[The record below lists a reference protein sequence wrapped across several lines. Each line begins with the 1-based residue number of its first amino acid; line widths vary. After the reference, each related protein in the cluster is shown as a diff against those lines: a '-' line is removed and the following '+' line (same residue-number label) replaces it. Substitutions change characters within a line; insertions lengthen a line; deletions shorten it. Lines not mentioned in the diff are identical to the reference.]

1 MSMRSQM
8 TGNPFLESVPEQ
20 MDRGTFFRRIYGKP
34 PFPPDMAD
42 ITQEERHVCL
52 SYLSGLYI
60 PMDYLYTVYDI
71 LLRAIRTTYTTKTM
85 LDTVRQM
92 QALRDHRSA
101 GFATQAQSGSLLGV
115 PGIGKT
121 SAVRR
126 CLSLLPQCITHMEY
140 KGKSFYK
147 KQILYLFVEC
157 PADCSIKTLAYSM
170 IAAVDRAIGSEYFR
184 IAARQSRL
192 SASALVTQVKI
203 ICLNHGIGLIVV
215 DELQNVISTAEKNR
229 QVKPLIKFLV
239 ELVNDTCTS
248 LYFVGTSE
256 ADQLFSQQ
264 EHLKRRTRGLRLL
277 PLKPDAAYR
286 TFLEQVWQ
294 YQVTPGRMVLTD
306 AAANRIYDHSGG
318 IPSYILQ
325 IFQESQ
331 AQALTQGK
339 YCMDE
344 QDIKQAIE
352 LLSLSV
358 PKRYAAGTSLSDF
371 SIPVTEEQGLLDTD
385 TAEEEVNRLY
395 AKPRGR
401 KAKARSADDLLELWK
416 RTGRAD
422 AFCELLI
429 DCGLAERMV

>member
-1 MSMRSQM
+1 MSMRSQT

-20 MDRGTFFRRIYGKP
+20 MDRETFFRRIYGRP

-42 ITQEERHVCL
+42 ITQQERHVCL

-92 QALRDHRSA
+92 QALRDHGSA

-126 CLSLLPQCITHMEY
+126 CLSLLPQCITHTEY
-140 KGKSFYK
+140 KGKPFYK

-184 IAARQSRL
+184 IATRQSRL

-215 DELQNVISTAEKNR
+215 DELQNVICTAERNR
-229 QVKPLIKFLV
+229 QIKPLIKFLV

-294 YQVTPGRMVLTD
+294 YQVTPGRMALTD

-331 AQALTQGK
+331 A
-339 YCMDE
+339 
-344 QDIKQAIE
+344 
-352 LLSLSV
+352 
-358 PKRYAAGTSLSDF
+358 
-371 SIPVTEEQGLLDTD
+371 
-385 TAEEEVNRLY
+385 
-395 AKPRGR
+395 
-401 KAKARSADDLLELWK
+401 
-416 RTGRAD
+416 
-422 AFCELLI
+422 
-429 DCGLAERMV
+429 

>member
-20 MDRGTFFRRIYGKP
+20 LDRGTFFRRIYGKP
-34 PFPPDMAD
+34 PFPPDMAN
-42 ITQEERHVCL
+42 ITQQERHVCL

-92 QALRDHRSA
+92 QALRDHGSA
-101 GFATQAQSGSLLGV
+101 GSATQAQSGSLLGV

-371 SIPVTEEQGLLDTD
+371 SVPVIEEQGLMDTD
-385 TAEEEVNRLY
+385 TAEAEVKRLY

-416 RTGRAD
+416 QTGQAD
-422 AFCELLI
+422 AFCDLLI

>member
-1 MSMRSQM
+1 
-8 TGNPFLESVPEQ
+8 
-20 MDRGTFFRRIYGKP
+20 
-34 PFPPDMAD
+34 
-42 ITQEERHVCL
+42 
-52 SYLSGLYI
+52 
-60 PMDYLYTVYDI
+60 
-71 LLRAIRTTYTTKTM
+71 
-85 LDTVRQM
+85 
-92 QALRDHRSA
+92 
-101 GFATQAQSGSLLGV
+101 
-115 PGIGKT
+115 
-121 SAVRR
+121 
-126 CLSLLPQCITHMEY
+126 
-140 KGKSFYK
+140 
-147 KQILYLFVEC
+147 
-157 PADCSIKTLAYSM
+157 M

-277 PLKPDAAYR
+277 PLKPDVAYR

-294 YQVTPGRMVLTD
+294 YQVTPGRMALTD

-358 PKRYAAGTSLSDF
+358 PKKYAAGTSLSDF
-371 SIPVTEEQGLLDTD
+371 SIPVIEGRGLMATD
-385 TAEEEVNRLY
+385 TADAEVNRLY

>member
-42 ITQEERHVCL
+42 ITQQERHVCL

-92 QALRDHRSA
+92 QALRDHGSA

-294 YQVTPGRMVLTD
+294 YQVTPGRMALTD

-358 PKRYAAGTSLSDF
+358 PKKYAAGTSLSDF
-371 SIPVTEEQGLLDTD
+371 SIPVIEGRGLMATD
-385 TAEEEVNRLY
+385 TADAEVNRLY

>member
-215 DELQNVISTAEKNR
+215 DELQNVICTAERNR
-229 QVKPLIKFLV
+229 QIKPLIKFLV

-294 YQVTPGRMVLTD
+294 YQVTPGRMALTD

-371 SIPVTEEQGLLDTD
+371 SIPVIEERGLMATD
-385 TAEEEVNRLY
+385 TADAEVNRLY

-429 DCGLAERMV
+429 DCELAERMV

>member
-1 MSMRSQM
+1 
-8 TGNPFLESVPEQ
+8 
-20 MDRGTFFRRIYGKP
+20 
-34 PFPPDMAD
+34 
-42 ITQEERHVCL
+42 
-52 SYLSGLYI
+52 
-60 PMDYLYTVYDI
+60 
-71 LLRAIRTTYTTKTM
+71 
-85 LDTVRQM
+85 
-92 QALRDHRSA
+92 
-101 GFATQAQSGSLLGV
+101 
-115 PGIGKT
+115 
-121 SAVRR
+121 
-126 CLSLLPQCITHMEY
+126 
-140 KGKSFYK
+140 
-147 KQILYLFVEC
+147 
-157 PADCSIKTLAYSM
+157 M

-229 QVKPLIKFLV
+229 QIKPLVKFLV

-318 IPSYILQ
+318 IPAYILQ

-339 YCMDE
+339 HCMDE

-371 SIPVTEEQGLLDTD
+371 SVPVIEEQGLLDTD
-385 TAEEEVNRLY
+385 TAEAEVNRMY

>member
-20 MDRGTFFRRIYGKP
+20 MDRETFFRRIYGRP
-34 PFPPDMAD
+34 SFPPDMAD
-42 ITQEERHVCL
+42 ITREERYVCL

-92 QALRDHRSA
+92 QALRDHGSA

-126 CLSLLPQCITHMEY
+126 CLSLLPQCITHTEY
-140 KGKSFYK
+140 IGKPFYK

-331 AQALTQGK
+331 AQTLTQGK

-371 SIPVTEEQGLLDTD
+371 SIPVIEERGLMDTD
-385 TAEEEVNRLY
+385 TEDMEVNRLY

-416 RTGRAD
+416 RTGQAD
-422 AFCELLI
+422 AFCALLI

>member
-1 MSMRSQM
+1 MSMRSRM

-20 MDRGTFFRRIYGKP
+20 MDRETFFRRIYGRP
-34 PFPPDMAD
+34 SFPPDMAD
-42 ITQEERHVCL
+42 ITREERYVCL

-92 QALRDHRSA
+92 QALRDHGSA

-126 CLSLLPQCITHMEY
+126 CLSLLPQCITHTEY
-140 KGKSFYK
+140 IGKPFYK

-294 YQVTPGRMVLTD
+294 YQVTPGRMALTD

-358 PKRYAAGTSLSDF
+358 PKKYAAGTSLSDF
-371 SIPVTEEQGLLDTD
+371 SIPVIEGRGLMATD
-385 TAEEEVNRLY
+385 TADAEVNRLY

>member
-92 QALRDHRSA
+92 QALWDHRSA

-294 YQVTPGRMVLTD
+294 YQVTPGRMALTD

-371 SIPVTEEQGLLDTD
+371 SVPVIEEQGLMDTD
-385 TAEEEVNRLY
+385 TAEAEVNRLY

>member
-1 MSMRSQM
+1 MSMRSRM

-20 MDRGTFFRRIYGKP
+20 MDRETFFRRIYGRP
-34 PFPPDMAD
+34 SFPPDMAD
-42 ITQEERHVCL
+42 ITREERYVCL

-92 QALRDHRSA
+92 QALRDHGSA

-126 CLSLLPQCITHMEY
+126 CLSLLPQCITHTEY
-140 KGKSFYK
+140 IGKPFYK

-331 AQALTQGK
+331 AQTLTQGK

-371 SIPVTEEQGLLDTD
+371 SIPVIEERGLMDTD
-385 TAEEEVNRLY
+385 TEDMEVNRLY

-416 RTGRAD
+416 RTGQAD

>member
-20 MDRGTFFRRIYGKP
+20 LDRGTFFRRIYGKP

-42 ITQEERHVCL
+42 ITQQERHVCL

-92 QALRDHRSA
+92 QALRDHGSA

-126 CLSLLPQCITHMEY
+126 CLSLLPQCITHTEY
-140 KGKSFYK
+140 IGKPFYK

-358 PKRYAAGTSLSDF
+358 PKKYAAGTSLSDF
-371 SIPVTEEQGLLDTD
+371 SIPVIEGRGLMATD
-385 TAEEEVNRLY
+385 TADAEVNRLY

>member
-1 MSMRSQM
+1 MSMRSRM

-20 MDRGTFFRRIYGKP
+20 MDRETFFRRIYGRP
-34 PFPPDMAD
+34 SFPPDMAD
-42 ITQEERHVCL
+42 ITREERYVCL

-92 QALRDHRSA
+92 QALRDHGSA

-126 CLSLLPQCITHMEY
+126 CLSLLPQCITHTEY
-140 KGKSFYK
+140 IGKPFYK

-331 AQALTQGK
+331 AQTLTQGK

-371 SIPVTEEQGLLDTD
+371 SIPVIEERGLMDTD
-385 TAEEEVNRLY
+385 TEDMEVNRLY

-416 RTGRAD
+416 RTGQAD
-422 AFCELLI
+422 AFCALLI

>member
-8 TGNPFLESVPEQ
+8 IGNPFLESVPEQ
-20 MDRGTFFRRIYGKP
+20 MDRETFFRRIYGRP
-34 PFPPDMAD
+34 SFPPDMAD
-42 ITQEERHVCL
+42 ITQGERHVCL

-85 LDTVRQM
+85 LDTIRQM
-92 QALRDHRSA
+92 QALRDHGSA

-126 CLSLLPQCITHMEY
+126 CLSLLPQCITHTEY
-140 KGKSFYK
+140 KGKPFYK

-229 QVKPLIKFLV
+229 QVKPLVKFLV

-256 ADQLFSQQ
+256 ADQLFS
-264 EHLKRRTRGLRLL
+264 
-277 PLKPDAAYR
+277 
-286 TFLEQVWQ
+286 
-294 YQVTPGRMVLTD
+294 
-306 AAANRIYDHSGG
+306 
-318 IPSYILQ
+318 
-325 IFQESQ
+325 
-331 AQALTQGK
+331 
-339 YCMDE
+339 
-344 QDIKQAIE
+344 
-352 LLSLSV
+352 
-358 PKRYAAGTSLSDF
+358 
-371 SIPVTEEQGLLDTD
+371 
-385 TAEEEVNRLY
+385 
-395 AKPRGR
+395 
-401 KAKARSADDLLELWK
+401 
-416 RTGRAD
+416 
-422 AFCELLI
+422 
-429 DCGLAERMV
+429 

>member
-92 QALRDHRSA
+92 QALWDHRSA

-294 YQVTPGRMVLTD
+294 YQVTPGRMALTD

-358 PKRYAAGTSLSDF
+358 PKKYAAGTSLSDF
-371 SIPVTEEQGLLDTD
+371 SIPVIEGRGLMATD
-385 TAEEEVNRLY
+385 TADAEVNRLY

-416 RTGRAD
+416 WTGQAD
-422 AFCELLI
+422 TFCALLI

>member
-1 MSMRSQM
+1 MRMRSQM

-294 YQVTPGRMVLTD
+294 YQVTPGRMALTD

-358 PKRYAAGTSLSDF
+358 PKKYAAGTSLSDF
-371 SIPVTEEQGLLDTD
+371 SIPVIEGRGLMATD
-385 TAEEEVNRLY
+385 TADAEVNRLY

>member
-294 YQVTPGRMVLTD
+294 YQVTPGRMALTD

-358 PKRYAAGTSLSDF
+358 PKKYAAGTSLSDF
-371 SIPVTEEQGLLDTD
+371 SIPVIEGRGLMATD
-385 TAEEEVNRLY
+385 TADAEVNRLY

>member
-92 QALRDHRSA
+92 QALRDHGSA

-126 CLSLLPQCITHMEY
+126 CLSLCRSASRIRNTRGNLFI
-140 KGKSFYK
+140 KSRSVPFCRVPGR
-147 KQILYLFVEC
+147 LFDQDAGVQH
-157 PADCSIKTLAYSM
+157 DCGSGSG
-170 IAAVDRAIGSEYFR
+170 DRVEYFR

-277 PLKPDAAYR
+277 PLKPDVAYR

-294 YQVTPGRMVLTD
+294 YQVTPGRMALTD

-318 IPSYILQ
+318 IPSYILR
-325 IFQESQ
+325 F
-331 AQALTQGK
+331 
-339 YCMDE
+339 
-344 QDIKQAIE
+344 
-352 LLSLSV
+352 
-358 PKRYAAGTSLSDF
+358 F
-371 SIPVTEEQGLLDTD
+371 
-385 TAEEEVNRLY
+385 
-395 AKPRGR
+395 
-401 KAKARSADDLLELWK
+401 RS
-416 RTGRAD
+416 RR
-422 AFCELLI
+422 
-429 DCGLAERMV
+429 RRH

>member
-215 DELQNVISTAEKNR
+215 DELQNVICTAERNR
-229 QVKPLIKFLV
+229 QIKPLIKFLV

-294 YQVTPGRMVLTD
+294 YQVTPGRMALTD

-371 SIPVTEEQGLLDTD
+371 SIPVIEERGLMATD
-385 TAEEEVNRLY
+385 TADAEVNRLY

>member
-215 DELQNVISTAEKNR
+215 DELQNVICTAERNR
-229 QVKPLIKFLV
+229 QIKPLIKFLV

-294 YQVTPGRMVLTD
+294 YQVTPGRMALTD

-358 PKRYAAGTSLSDF
+358 PKKYAAGTSLSDF
-371 SIPVTEEQGLLDTD
+371 SIPVIEGRGLMATD
-385 TAEEEVNRLY
+385 TADAEVNRLY

>member
-20 MDRGTFFRRIYGKP
+20 LDRGTFFRRIYGKP
-34 PFPPDMAD
+34 PFPPDTAD
-42 ITQEERHVCL
+42 ITQQERHVCL

-92 QALRDHRSA
+92 QALRDHGSA

-126 CLSLLPQCITHMEY
+126 CLSLLPQCITHTEY
-140 KGKSFYK
+140 KGKPFYK

-229 QVKPLIKFLV
+229 QIKPLIKFLV